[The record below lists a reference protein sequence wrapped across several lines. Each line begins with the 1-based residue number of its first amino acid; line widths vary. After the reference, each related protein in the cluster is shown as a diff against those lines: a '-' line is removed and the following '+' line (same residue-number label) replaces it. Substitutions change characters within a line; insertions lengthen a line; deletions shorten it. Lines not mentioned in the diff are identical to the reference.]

1 MISLY
6 EFRAADTSQLK
17 RLSEAKHAKQRQ
29 DRKRAN
35 EKKARDLLKLQLNMT
50 APDLETE
57 DLALGGEEVFDLGEG
72 EREAKRQ
79 GKSRSLGDLVEDADG
94 MDADSEEAESDV
106 AEDDDEVF
114 DSDEERELKLGALE
128 GELDDLYGQYKDR
141 MSERDAKWKVKQARN
156 KDKNFDAWHGIREGS
171 DSEND
176 GVDKGYRDGMVR
188 APRRGDADEDDGE
201 ESEEGGWD
209 VTAAVKAKL
218 GEEADSSD
226 DDEEGDN
233 VPAEKPKKK
242 IVKFERS
249 VVAPKPVAG
258 GSRLVTSLQE
268 PEQRAQM
275 SRQAQVW
282 FDQSVFKGVGDLAAL
297 DGDDE
302 EDDEEMED
310 DADDESLEEDEDVD
324 MEEAST
330 LSSTLEDEEVCTATC
345 CRVIC

>member
-1 MISLY
+1 MLY

-29 DRKRAN
+29 DRKRSN
-35 EKKARDLLKLQLNMT
+35 EKKARDLIKLQLNMT

-94 MDADSEEAESDV
+94 MDADSEEAKSDV
-106 AEDDDEVF
+106 ADDDEVF
-114 DSDEERELKLGALE
+114 DSEEERELKLGALE

-188 APRRGDADEDDGE
+188 APRRGDADEEDGE
-201 ESEEGGWD
+201 ESEEGGW
-209 VTAAVKAKL
+209 
-218 GEEADSSD
+218 E
-226 DDEEGDN
+226 
-233 VPAEKPKKK
+233 
-242 IVKFERS
+242 
-249 VVAPKPVAG
+249 
-258 GSRLVTSLQE
+258 SR
-268 PEQRAQM
+268 R
-275 SRQAQVW
+275 R
-282 FDQSVFKGVGDLAAL
+282 
-297 DGDDE
+297 
-302 EDDEEMED
+302 
-310 DADDESLEEDEDVD
+310 
-324 MEEAST
+324 
-330 LSSTLEDEEVCTATC
+330 
-345 CRVIC
+345 